1 MTTSIILNEEMDDI
15 MKIIKSLEES
25 GFLIKS
31 VNETIK
37 SETKEQ
43 RGGFLGMLLD
53 TLGVSL
59 LGNI

>member
-1 MTTSIILNEEMDDI
+1 MTTLIILNEEMDDI